1 MVRVLGGRMMPPSR
15 MKKQESPSSCFQQGH
30 QTPPVSFFRLPF
42 GIGRATRVVEW
53 RNLTGT
59 PGVQGRWCH
68 RDSRH
73 SGVSSILTWKPRSGD
88 GVFCSLSLTSFLSL
102 ILRAPHH
109 SWTTPWLL
117 SRSLSAAGRWP
128 QFLLFAAENL
138 GRILPWLL
146 WSSQRV
152 SPLWKLPPLPVVH
165 LSAVFTVCICSSRG
179 FPSWICGLS
188 ALFSTVKIFFPH
200 SCQERNLR
208 V

>member
-15 MKKQESPSSCFQQGH
+15 MKKQESLSSCFQRGH
-30 QTPPVSFFRLPF
+30 QTPSVSFFRMPF
-42 GIGRATRVVEW
+42 GIGRATRVMEW

-109 SWTTPWLL
+109 SWTTPWRL
-117 SRSLSAAGRWP
+117 SRSLSAAGGHSFCCLQQRT
-128 QFLLFAAENL
+128 LAEYYL
-138 GRILPWLL
+138 GYCD
-146 WSSQRV
+146 
-152 SPLWKLPPLPVVH
+152 H
-165 LSAVFTVCICSSRG
+165 HNE
-179 FPSWICGLS
+179 
-188 ALFSTVKIFFPH
+188 FPH
-200 SCQERNLR
+200 FENCLLYL
-208 V
+208 